1 MWQRE
6 ITPCQS
12 VDDVMRRWPAT
23 IPVFVRYQMACVGCA
38 IGPFHTIEEV
48 SAEYGLVA
56 STFVDELRAA
66 AAAPQARFR

>member
-1 MWQRE
+1 MLPRD
-6 ITPCQS
+6 IKGCQS

-23 IPVFVRYQMACVGCA
+23 ISVFVRYRMACVGCA

-56 STFVDELRAA
+56 STFIGELQEAA
-66 AAAPQARFR
+66 AAWAPRL